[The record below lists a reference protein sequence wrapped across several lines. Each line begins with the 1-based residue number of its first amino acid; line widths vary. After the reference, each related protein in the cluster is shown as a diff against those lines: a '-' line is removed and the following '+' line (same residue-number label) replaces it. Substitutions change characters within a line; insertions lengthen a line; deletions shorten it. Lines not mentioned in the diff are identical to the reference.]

1 MPGASWTNPGK
12 LIAER
17 SAKEL
22 IGIFVVMPVLVGVG
36 ILAVVMRNAMVN
48 AATYTFADWFWH
60 VGWASVVGLAVATTL
75 PLVAIQ
81 EFRRRRA
88 QRVSSAERI

>member
-1 MPGASWTNPGK
+1 MPDALWTNPGK

-22 IGIFVVMPVLVGVG
+22 IGIFVVLPVLVGVG
-36 ILAVVMRNAMVN
+36 ILAVVVRNAMVN

-60 VGWASVVGLAVATTL
+60 VGWASVVGLAITTTL
-75 PLVAIQ
+75 PVIATQ
-81 EFRRRRA
+81 ELRRRRA
-88 QRVSSAERI
+88 QRASSAEKV